1 MIFAFAFLVST
12 LTLQTAEKDRPVR
25 FIMERITNHTDN
37 DLFLVPIK
45 NTPGNLIIL
54 KAHKTIKNIKL
65 PVIQSEYDQEGIWS
79 IENESNQK
87 LRRLRYVLN
96 YRGAGYPIEHIWVGW
111 LLPVGLD
118 LIDWQEEI
126 DLNKYQALQIAI
138 SLDIKGDNL
147 EDTEMDVKAVAK

>member
-1 MIFAFAFLVST
+1 MNLMNKMIFAFAFLVST

-96 YRGAGYPIEHIWVGW
+96 YRGAGYPIEHIWV
-111 LLPVGLD
+111 
-118 LIDWQEEI
+118 
-126 DLNKYQALQIAI
+126 
-138 SLDIKGDNL
+138 
-147 EDTEMDVKAVAK
+147 